1 MTNLIELLEMKVEAQ
16 EDGYLKMS
24 MPVTDKVKQP
34 FGYLHG
40 GASLA
45 LGETACSLG
54 SAHLIDTSTY
64 IPLGL
69 EMNANHISSVREG
82 VVYAEARILHQGS
95 TTHVWD
101 IHIKNQAGQLVSAMR
116 GTIAIKPLK
125 Q

>member
-1 MTNLIELLEMKVEAQ
+1 MTNLLETFEMNVEIEEEGKVVI
-16 EDGYLKMS
+16 S

-54 SAHLIDTSTY
+54 AANLIDTSKY

-69 EMNANHISSVREG
+69 EMNANHIHSVNRMNMIG
-82 VVYAEARILHQGS
+82 
-95 TTHVWD
+95 
-101 IHIKNQAGQLVSAMR
+101 IHL
-116 GTIAIKPLK
+116 
-125 Q
+125 

>member
-45 LGETACSLG
+45 LGKQ
-54 SAHLIDTSTY
+54 H
-64 IPLGL
+64 
-69 EMNANHISSVREG
+69 VR
-82 VVYAEARILHQGS
+82 
-95 TTHVWD
+95 
-101 IHIKNQAGQLVSAMR
+101 
-116 GTIAIKPLK
+116 
-125 Q
+125 